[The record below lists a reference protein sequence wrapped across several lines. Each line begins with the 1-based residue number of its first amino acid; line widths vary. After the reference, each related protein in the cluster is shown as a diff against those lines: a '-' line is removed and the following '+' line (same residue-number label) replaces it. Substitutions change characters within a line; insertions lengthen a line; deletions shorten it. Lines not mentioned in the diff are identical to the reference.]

1 MDFYELLKGPGP
13 VILDGGMGTMLQ
25 ARGLGLGEHPELA
38 ALEHRDWVVDI
49 HRQYAQAGS
58 QILCANTFGANREK
72 LRRTGKTVAEVVPP
86 SIDAAREGAAGN
98 ALVALDIGPIGQLLE
113 PTGSLRFEEAV
124 NIFKEVVLAGVQAG
138 ADLVLIETMTDL
150 QECRAAL
157 LAVKECC
164 SLPVMVTMTYEDRGR
179 TFLGHSPACAALTA

>member
-1 MDFYELLKGPGP
+1 MDTVDFYELLKGPGP

-72 LRRTGKTVAEVVPP
+72 LRRTGKTV
-86 SIDAAREGAAGN
+86 
-98 ALVALDIGPIGQLLE
+98 
-113 PTGSLRFEEAV
+113 T
-124 NIFKEVVLAGVQAG
+124 
-138 ADLVLIETMTDL
+138 
-150 QECRAAL
+150 
-157 LAVKECC
+157 
-164 SLPVMVTMTYEDRGR
+164 
-179 TFLGHSPACAALTA
+179 

>member
-1 MDFYELLKGPGP
+1 M
-13 VILDGGMGTMLQ
+13 T
-25 ARGLGLGEHPELA
+25 
-38 ALEHRDWVVDI
+38 
-49 HRQYAQAGS
+49 
-58 QILCANTFGANREK
+58 
-72 LRRTGKTVAEVVPP
+72 EVVPP

-179 TFLGHSPACAALTA
+179 TFLGHSPACAALVLEGWGQTLSESTALSVLARCPLWWRS